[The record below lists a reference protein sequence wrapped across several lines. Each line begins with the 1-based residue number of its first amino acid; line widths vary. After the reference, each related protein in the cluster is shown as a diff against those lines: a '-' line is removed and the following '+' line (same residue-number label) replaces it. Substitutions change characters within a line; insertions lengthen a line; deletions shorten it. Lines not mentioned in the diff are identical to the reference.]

1 MAGGLDRRG
10 LIGGMLGGL
19 AAGGAALAA
28 GDAAAAASPVPPI
41 AAPAFPVP
49 RAVLVYE
56 ATALLEETI
65 PHGATPYGERFRVPI
80 IGGSFAGPDIRGR
93 IVPGGADW
101 QLKRADGYLELV
113 ADYYMETDEKV
124 LIRVTNRGLVQT
136 VPGPDGSRYAM
147 TTPRFEAPMGK
158 YGWLNQLI
166 FAGTVVPG
174 KDPKDSKVP
183 AVHLAIF
190 KLV

>member
-1 MAGGLDRRG
+1 MAAGFDRRA
-10 LIGGMLGGL
+10 LLGGL
-19 AAGGAALAA
+19 AAGGAALAT
-28 GDAAAAASPVPPI
+28 GDAAAAASPTPP
-41 AAPAFPVP
+41 FPVP
-49 RAVLVYE
+49 KAVLVYE
-56 ATALLEETI
+56 ATALLEATI

-113 ADYYMETDEKV
+113 ADYFMETDDNV
-124 LIRVTNRGLVQT
+124 LIKVTNRGLVQT
-136 VPGPDGSRYAM
+136 VGGSYAM

-158 YGWLNQLI
+158 YGWLNQFI
-166 FAGTVVPG
+166 FAGTVAEGDG
-174 KDPKDSKVP
+174 KTPSVR
-183 AVHLAIF
+183 LAIF